1 MWERGEILDKKMIK
15 MKPAMF
21 RYKMALAEYSDYDIA
36 LINECI
42 GGNGPVTLD
51 DCRYAVYEYA
61 KVSKNVQMIPLYV
74 GLVESLYLNSDF
86 SWEDAVGWVLKIV
99 VGWGL

>member
-1 MWERGEILDKKMIK
+1 MWKGREVLGEK

-21 RYKMALAEYSDYDIA
+21 RYKMALAGYSDYDVG
-36 LINECI
+36 LIEECMVEN
-42 GGNGPVTLD
+42 GGSSALD

-86 SWEDAVGWVLKIV
+86 SWEDAVGWVLEIV

>member
-1 MWERGEILDKKMIK
+1 MWEGREILGEK

-21 RYKMALAEYSDYDIA
+21 RYKMALAGYSDYDVR
-36 LINECI
+36 LIERCV
-42 GGNGPVTLD
+42 GGNGSVVRD
-51 DCRYAVYEYA
+51 DYRYAVYEYA

-86 SWEDAVGWVLKIV
+86 SWEDAVKWVLTIV

>member
-1 MWERGEILDKKMIK
+1 MIE

-21 RYKMALAEYSDYDIA
+21 RYKMALAGYSDYDVR
-36 LINECI
+36 LIEECVD
-42 GGNGPVTLD
+42 GNDGPRALD

-74 GLVESLYLNSDF
+74 GLVESLYLNSGF
-86 SWEDAVGWVLKIV
+86 SWKDAVSWVLRII